1 MKDEHLF
8 STAVLTWAAAKH
20 CCVRAA
26 MTPPTKS
33 KTLLLAGEVTP
44 NVVLQLKCLGIAII
58 LSTMGSTQGRGGLL
72 YILQLTYYS
81 YDVQPQRGEGGGDT
95 HNCVGVSHS
104 TSDQN
109 IQFSIPYFRPNSQ
122 NVQTVVS
129 MATLNKN
136 YSESI
141 PSVAYPTMCCLLL
154 CFCSEVADNVHFGLE

>member
-1 MKDEHLF
+1 MPLCSKMKDEHLF

-81 YDVQPQRGEGGGDT
+81 YDVQPQRGEGGGGILIIVWECPT
-95 HNCVGVSHS
+95 LLQTKIYNFPYPI
-104 TSDQN
+104 SD
-109 IQFSIPYFRPNSQ
+109 PTPKMFR
-122 NVQTVVS
+122 
-129 MATLNKN
+129 L
-136 YSESI
+136 
-141 PSVAYPTMCCLLL
+141 
-154 CFCSEVADNVHFGLE
+154 